1 MKTLTSILVLL
12 FGLQVA
18 TAQPLQRVAPE
29 QAGLDSRKL
38 MYADEAIETAI
49 AGKEIPGAVLAV
61 VRNGKMAYLKAY
73 GNKRIYPDTEPMTV
87 NTVFDMASC
96 SKSISTAVCT
106 MILAEDTPARSCKP
120 LHPRL
125 QGLGERRRK
134 RQKGNPHSRFAD
146 TQFRTPALCPGCGA
160 GTEIW
165 FSQPGRA
172 DGVHRRMQ
180 T

>member
-12 FGLQVA
+12 FGLQAA

-106 MILAEDTPARSCKP
+106 MILAERGKIRLSLMQAFYHHSEN
-120 LHPRL
+120 LHTSPT
-125 QGLGERRRK
+125 
-134 RQKGNPHSRFAD
+134 SR
-146 TQFRTPALCPGCGA
+146 T
-160 GTEIW
+160 
-165 FSQPGRA
+165 GRA
-172 DGVHRRMQ
+172 KTEKTKR
-180 T
+180 